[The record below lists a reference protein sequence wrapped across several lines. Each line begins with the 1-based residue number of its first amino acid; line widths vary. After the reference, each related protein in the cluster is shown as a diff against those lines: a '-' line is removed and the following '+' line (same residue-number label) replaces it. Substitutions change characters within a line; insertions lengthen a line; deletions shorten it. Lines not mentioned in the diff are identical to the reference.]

1 MEKPKVTIL
10 VIDDEKIIH
19 ESCGRVLQE
28 EGFEVETALSGQEA
42 LEKLKKKRYN
52 LVLSDIKM
60 PGMSGVETLEK
71 MKKRDPRY
79 YSSNVYRVLLGSDC
93 PRYYEAGCLRLYTK
107 TLYSGRT
114 SRGG

>member
-60 PGMSGVETLEK
+60 PGMNGIELLDKVKTEYPDTI
-71 MKKRDPRY
+71 
-79 YSSNVYRVLLGSDC
+79 VIIAVVLSTD
-93 PRYYEAGCLRLYTK
+93 RK
-107 TLYSGRT
+107 SI
-114 SRGG
+114 SFVK